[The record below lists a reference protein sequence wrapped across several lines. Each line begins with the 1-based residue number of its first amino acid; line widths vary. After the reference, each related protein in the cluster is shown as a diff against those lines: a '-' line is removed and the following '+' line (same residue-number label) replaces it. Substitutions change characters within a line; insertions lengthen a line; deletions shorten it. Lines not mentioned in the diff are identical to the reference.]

1 MSSPTSFRAF
11 SYVNEG
17 GSRELLN
24 LNTNL
29 EDLELRAL
37 RNVSQIGICIF
48 DQQNMFNIFFQA
60 RLKIVKAEEKTQICC
75 PSDIAF
81 LQIEL
86 QYCVPL
92 YFALVYVVFM

>member
-48 DQQNMFNIFFQA
+48 DQQNILNVFFQA
-60 RLKIVKAEEKTQICC
+60 RFENCKSREKDCC
-75 PSDIAF
+75 
-81 LQIEL
+81 
-86 QYCVPL
+86 
-92 YFALVYVVFM
+92 